1 MRKNCNFITV
11 VICALI
17 LLCVFFSFP
26 KAQDSTLAGENDTAL
41 FLDGTSKK
49 ETPGKINLYTKIIS
63 TLLVVVALI
72 IATVF
77 VLRKNYGFKANIGRG
92 KRHLQILEHLT
103 LGVKKS
109 IFLVKIPGKH
119 VLLGVTNEKIGLITE
134 VENEDVD
141 VTVDTVN
148 KSDFINLIKKSYFE
162 KKKT

>member
-1 MRKNCNFITV
+1 MKKNFNFITV
-11 VICALI
+11 AICILI
-17 LLCVFFSFP
+17 LVCVFFSLP
-26 KAQDSTLAGENDTAL
+26 KVQNSTFAGENDTAL
-41 FLDGTSKK
+41 FLDNATKK
-49 ETPGKINLYTKIIS
+49 ETSGKLNLYTKIIS
-63 TLLVVVALI
+63 TLLVLIALI

-119 VLLGVTNEKIGLITE
+119 LLLGVTNEKIGLITE

-141 VTVDTVN
+141 FTVDTVN